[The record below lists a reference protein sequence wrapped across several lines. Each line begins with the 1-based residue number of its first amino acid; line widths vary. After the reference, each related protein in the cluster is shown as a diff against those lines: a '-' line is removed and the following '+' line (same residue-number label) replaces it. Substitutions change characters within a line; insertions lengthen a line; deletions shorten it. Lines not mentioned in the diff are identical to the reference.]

1 MMAFR
6 EGTNEEMFS
15 EFRSPFVTDGIKL
28 LAERIG
34 SMMERELI
42 ISSGGESVR
51 EIFDNC
57 YKKCFSEDIPPYNMV
72 TGIFIVLNRFWA
84 YYWILDS
91 FNEVPAFFSQ
101 VDDDD
106 YADNNESAVVIN
118 TIGHAWRYL
127 NGV

>member
-91 FNEVPAFFSQ
+91 FNEIPAFFSQ

-106 YADNNESAVVIN
+106 YADNNEEE
-118 TIGHAWRYL
+118 
-127 NGV
+127 